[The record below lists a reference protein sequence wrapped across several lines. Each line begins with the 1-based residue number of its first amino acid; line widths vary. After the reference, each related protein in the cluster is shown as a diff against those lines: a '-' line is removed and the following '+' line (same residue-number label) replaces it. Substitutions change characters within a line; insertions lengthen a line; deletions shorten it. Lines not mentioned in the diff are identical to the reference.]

1 MNFDTRSIPLRTP
14 AKMMVSVMSAKMIKQ
29 ISADTP
35 SRDEHRKISVLRK
48 LCSVAANV
56 FKKIFDDPAA
66 DNGIVRHNQNR
77 DNGVYPAAEL
87 SMPCDFA
94 EGCKCTHRA
103 FAASCGRAMF
113 LPRSSCNRTSAQ
125 AKCRSKGKCRRRI
138 LPQGTEIAKCCQDR
152 PKRRPQTA
160 RTRAYPRTCCDY
172 CDVSSLLLHLFSA
185 NIQTQPPVKP
195 FSPFSFTGVL
205 HQYVS
210 AYHMGRKNAISCFH
224 KFILRFLFILCLIIG
239 AALFSPSRVRH
250 PSRRL

>member
-1 MNFDTRSIPLRTP
+1 MQMHPQGF
-14 AKMMVSVMSAKMIKQ
+14 
-29 ISADTP
+29 
-35 SRDEHRKISVLRK
+35 
-48 LCSVAANV
+48 C
-56 FKKIFDDPAA
+56 
-66 DNGIVRHNQNR
+66 
-77 DNGVYPAAEL
+77 
-87 SMPCDFA
+87 
-94 EGCKCTHRA
+94 
-103 FAASCGRAMF
+103 ASCGQAMF

-172 CDVSSLLLHLFSA
+172 CDVSSLLPPIFCEYSNTAAGETVFPLQLHRRAAS
-185 NIQTQPPVKP
+185 IR
-195 FSPFSFTGVL
+195 
-205 HQYVS
+205 S

-239 AALFSPSRVRH
+239 ATLFLPSQAP